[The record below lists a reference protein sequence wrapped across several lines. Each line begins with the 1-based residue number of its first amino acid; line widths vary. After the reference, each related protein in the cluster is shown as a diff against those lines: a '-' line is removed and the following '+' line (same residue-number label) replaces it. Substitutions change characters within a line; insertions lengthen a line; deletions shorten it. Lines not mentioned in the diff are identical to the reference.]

1 MPCRRV
7 FLHIFKPSGE
17 LFALRLHSTPQQP
30 PGIGADAL
38 MDTLSRIGIFTS
50 GGDSPGMNACLRA
63 VVRSAI
69 AHDLEVMGIRRGY
82 QGMIEGDMVEMDSK
96 SVSNIVQ
103 KGGTILKSAR
113 SAEFRT
119 PEGRA
124 KAADQL
130 KRNGIDGLIAIGGD
144 GTLKGAAVFY
154 DEYAIPLVGCPGTID
169 NDLFGTDETIGFDT
183 ALNTALE
190 NIDRI
195 RDTADAHDRLFL
207 VEVMGR
213 DAGFIAL
220 HCGIG
225 GGAEMVLIPETLND
239 IDDIKSHIHSLMSS
253 QHRSSIVVVAEG
265 DELGGAT
272 QIAEAMRADDQFANI
287 DLRVCILGHT
297 QRGGAPTARDRVL
310 ASRLGVA
317 AVDALVEGHSNVMV
331 GLVNNEVKLTPS
343 RNVWSRKK
351 SINYDL
357 LKLTQILS

>member
-1 MPCRRV
+1 
-7 FLHIFKPSGE
+7 
-17 LFALRLHSTPQQP
+17 
-30 PGIGADAL
+30 
-38 MDTLSRIGIFTS
+38 MDTIRRIGVFTS
-50 GGDSPGMNACLRA
+50 GGDAPGMNACVRA
-63 VVRSAI
+63 VVRA
-69 AHDLEVMGIRRGY
+69 AVGHDVEVMGIRRGY
-82 QGMIEGDMVEMDSK
+82 QGMIEGDMVEMDRK
-96 SVSNIVQ
+96 SVSNILQ

-113 SAEFRT
+113 SEAFRT

-124 KAADQL
+124 EAARQL
-130 KRNGIDGLIAIGGD
+130 SANGIDGLVAIGGD
-144 GTLKGAAVFY
+144 GTLHGASLFY
-154 DEYAIPLVGCPGTID
+154 DEYQVPLVGCPGTID

-183 ALNTALE
+183 ALNTAIE

-220 HCGIG
+220 HSGIG
-225 GGAEMVLIPETLND
+225 GGAEMVLIPETLTG
-239 IDDIKSHIHSLMSS
+239 IDDFKSHIHSLMSA

-272 QIAEAMRADDQFANI
+272 EIAEALRKDAQFDRI

-297 QRGGAPTARDRVL
+297 QRGGSPTARDRVL

-317 AVDALVEGHSNVMV
+317 AVDALMEGHNNVMV
-331 GLVNNEVKLTPS
+331 GIINGDVRLTPS

-351 SINYDL
+351 NINYEL
-357 LKLTQILS
+357 LKLTQLLS